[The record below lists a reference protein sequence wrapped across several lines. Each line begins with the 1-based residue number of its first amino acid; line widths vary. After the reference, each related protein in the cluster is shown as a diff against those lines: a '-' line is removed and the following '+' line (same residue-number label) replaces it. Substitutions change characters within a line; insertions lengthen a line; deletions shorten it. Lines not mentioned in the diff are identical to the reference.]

1 MPSFANCTF
10 PFGLVVTRSILI
22 RLLEDCFVKTS
33 VCVILFK
40 VWDTTSTGAGEQS
53 LHGGDTKAMEIAAL
67 EFSHDGSKL
76 AAVIDNCDYV
86 QVLETE
92 SGKLLTSI
100 KVCYKSNRTENN
112 EQKDKGNPPL
122 TQFLQTYNFQIVN
135 FLKSFCA
142 FDKLDP
148 DTVEPSLFEQQ
159 KTRATC
165 LHN

>member
-1 MPSFANCTF
+1 MPPFAKCIF
-10 PFGLVVTRSILI
+10 PFGFVVARSIFI

-33 VCVILFK
+33 MCVSLFE

-112 EQKDKGNPPL
+112 EQKDKRNPPL
-122 TQFLQTYNFQIVN
+122 IQFLQSYNF
-135 FLKSFCA
+135 
-142 FDKLDP
+142 
-148 DTVEPSLFEQQ
+148 
-159 KTRATC
+159 
-165 LHN
+165 

>member
-10 PFGLVVTRSILI
+10 PFGLVVARSIFI
-22 RLLEDCFVKTS
+22 RLLEDCFLRTS
-33 VCVILFK
+33 MCVFLFK

-100 KVCYKSNRTENN
+100 KVIKVI
-112 EQKDKGNPPL
+112 EQKTMNK
-122 TQFLQTYNFQIVN
+122 
-135 FLKSFCA
+135 
-142 FDKLDP
+142 
-148 DTVEPSLFEQQ
+148 
-159 KTRATC
+159 KTKEI
-165 LHN
+165 HH

>member
-1 MPSFANCTF
+1 MPSFANCIF
-10 PFGLVVTRSILI
+10 PFGLVVARSIFI
-22 RLLEDCFVKTS
+22 KLLEDCFVKIS
-33 VCVILFK
+33 LCVFRFK

-100 KVCYKSNRTENN
+100 KVCYKSDRTENN

-122 TQFLQTYNFQIVN
+122 IQFCKFII
-135 FLKSFCA
+135 FKS
-142 FDKLDP
+142 
-148 DTVEPSLFEQQ
+148 
-159 KTRATC
+159 
-165 LHN
+165 

>member
-1 MPSFANCTF
+1 M
-10 PFGLVVTRSILI
+10 
-22 RLLEDCFVKTS
+22 
-33 VCVILFK
+33 CVFLFK

-100 KVCYKSNRTENN
+100 KVIKVI
-112 EQKDKGNPPL
+112 EQKTMNK
-122 TQFLQTYNFQIVN
+122 
-135 FLKSFCA
+135 
-142 FDKLDP
+142 
-148 DTVEPSLFEQQ
+148 
-159 KTRATC
+159 KTKEI
-165 LHN
+165 HH